1 MAKRNKPRNTQQ
13 AVAIA
18 TKPVTDNKVMNGLS
32 AIANL
37 LKDDDSAD
45 HGPLAEKLKIA
56 QTSHNAA
63 SEDQKSKLAASLEED
78 LQSIV
83 GELKK
88 SIDTNKKLEV
98 ENKNKL
104 SRAKQ
109 LEDTAEESKKKTE
122 SERKELDKSH
132 KELASS
138 LKEHAEEKAD
148 IAKRLMELKEQEL
161 DAESGFANK
170 QFEMLEKF
178 EDDKH
183 KLLEKLETK
192 KTDLEEQIAEMK
204 LNKSSL
210 SQEDKSLFEQ
220 KLQSLVA
227 REDVL
232 AEKLF
237 TLKQEKVL
245 IERKLKQA
253 EMSEEDTDRFKA
265 SLREEVKVEYLQKI
279 STLETQKQ
287 HFEQQIEKYK
297 DAENQLLKQLAAFKD
312 IERQFEEASPEQILQ
327 QLQEYK
333 TKIHDLKM
341 QLDEKP
347 SEQIEADFRDLK
359 NQHDTL
365 EQEYKNVQ
373 GDLQRTKTLLHKNQ
387 MSVIDLEQ
395 VEKQKQALAKHNE
408 LLKGALEQL
417 GADVDELVNKQQS
430 KTAFPALIE
439 LDNKLRSKSLTER
452 VPSLAKFAKELQQRI
467 AWDAKENKA
476 LYYRLEDIQVFIA
489 GLSMSRLHILQG
501 ISGTGKTSLAKA
513 FARAVGGGCKTIS
526 VQAGWRDK
534 SDLVGHFNAFEKK
547 FYELETLQGL
557 YEAQC
562 PFYADRPYIILLD
575 EMNLSRPEQYFAE
588 FLSALEL
595 DPKDRILP
603 LMTTSQANGPEL
615 LIDGR
620 KVAIPNNVWFIGT
633 ANHDETTFEFA
644 DKTYDRAHVMEL
656 PRRPGNFEIDKS
668 LDPITY
674 SYSSLETAFDEA
686 AIKHQESVI
695 SIIKAMDDSLFSDCL
710 EQDFNVSWGNR
721 LERHLTRFIPV
732 MIECGNDLG
741 FALDHM
747 LATKVFRAGKVTGRY
762 DTDPKDIVNLIDLLK
777 EFWSEQS
784 LKSQPTACLK
794 LLNTELK
801 KKSNI

>member
-1 MAKRNKPRNTQQ
+1 M
-13 AVAIA
+13 
-18 TKPVTDNKVMNGLS
+18 
-32 AIANL
+32 
-37 LKDDDSAD
+37 
-45 HGPLAEKLKIA
+45 
-56 QTSHNAA
+56 
-63 SEDQKSKLAASLEED
+63 
-78 LQSIV
+78 
-83 GELKK
+83 
-88 SIDTNKKLEV
+88 
-98 ENKNKL
+98 
-104 SRAKQ
+104 
-109 LEDTAEESKKKTE
+109 
-122 SERKELDKSH
+122 
-132 KELASS
+132 
-138 LKEHAEEKAD
+138 
-148 IAKRLMELKEQEL
+148 
-161 DAESGFANK
+161 
-170 QFEMLEKF
+170 
-178 EDDKH
+178 
-183 KLLEKLETK
+183 
-192 KTDLEEQIAEMK
+192 
-204 LNKSSL
+204 
-210 SQEDKSLFEQ
+210 
-220 KLQSLVA
+220 
-227 REDVL
+227 
-232 AEKLF
+232 
-237 TLKQEKVL
+237 
-245 IERKLKQA
+245 
-253 EMSEEDTDRFKA
+253 
-265 SLREEVKVEYLQKI
+265 
-279 STLETQKQ
+279 
-287 HFEQQIEKYK
+287 
-297 DAENQLLKQLAAFKD
+297 
-312 IERQFEEASPEQILQ
+312 
-327 QLQEYK
+327 
-333 TKIHDLKM
+333 
-341 QLDEKP
+341 
-347 SEQIEADFRDLK
+347 K